1 MSVVKQRLE
10 GAEKSF
16 AARTVHKNVSLVPE
30 GSIGLYSFVGLI
42 SSILTALAL
51 IMVNQKLSPD
61 SVSLKVSP
69 LFPVPLSL

>member
-10 GAEKSF
+10 GAEKTF

-30 GSIGLYSFVGLI
+30 GSIGLYSFGLI
-42 SSILTALAL
+42 SSVLTALAL

-61 SVSLKVSP
+61 CVSLKVSP